1 MTLNFA
7 ALDDAPRLLLEAEL
21 KPIQGTRF
29 QPTGFPDLGAALY
42 DGPDG
47 RRMLLVESAQSMA
60 NRLEAVCWDT
70 VADDWVKPLKG
81 LPVIKVV
88 DKDGKALTNSVLEAH
103 RINSPYI
110 VNTKEFESIK
120 AEIAFSDEKPFDVRK
135 QLVPVLLKYDTNA
148 LLHGVFLEKVG
159 GVVRMPRALSA
170 FIEAEDVN
178 VAASGGVKLDRV
190 KPGKGEEGQTASEG
204 YGNVPYPRDEY
215 TARRITAFFNL
226 DLSRIRAFGLGDNVK
241 NILIAL
247 ALYKIRRFLDQYL
260 DLRSGCK
267 FETKKLHVTRPE
279 NGFELPE
286 LKVLEEELP
295 KLIDT
300 VRREEGKFAD
310 PHVIKATWG
319 GAASSKLRI
328 QLPQETQKPQLT
340 DEVARKVKWKDGT
353 KKKGPML
360 EFSGSVNAELIEQ
373 LKGLFSDGAA
383 KAAITNATQN
393 VNGESPHSTK
403 QE

>member
-7 ALDDAPRLLLEAEL
+7 ALDNVPRLLLEAEL

-70 VADDWVKPLKG
+70 VADNWVEPLKG

-204 YGNVPYPRDEY
+204 YGNIPYSRDEY

-226 DLSRIRAFGLGDNVK
+226 DLSQIRAFGLGMSVENL
-241 NILIAL
+241 LIAL
-247 ALYKIRRFLDQYL
+247 ALYKIRRFLDGQL
-260 DLRSGCK
+260 DLRSGCD
-267 FETKKLHVTRPE
+267 FELVETRVTRPVS
-279 NGFELPE
+279 GFVLPTLQE
-286 LKVLEEELP
+286 ISQVLP
-295 KLIDT
+295 QLIKAVT
-300 VRREEGKFAD
+300 NEKRFAD
-310 PHVIKATWG
+310 PAVT
-319 GAASSKLRI
+319 
-328 QLPQETQKPQLT
+328 
-340 DEVARKVKWKDGT
+340 VVKWSGAIKGSGKRGKD
-353 KKKGPML
+353 K
-360 EFSGSVNAELIEQ
+360 SG
-373 LKGLFSDGAA
+373 G
-383 KAAITNATQN
+383 
-393 VNGESPHSTK
+393 GEESASKP
-403 QE
+403 E